1 MNTVKIDID
10 PNEIFSNTTARE
22 DTEFIDYNID
32 KASDDKI
39 VDEVF
44 SRNLVDDVMC
54 RLDSAKLEE
63 IRKNYFDD

>member
-1 MNTVKIDID
+1 MQVQINID

-32 KASDDKI
+32 KASDAKI

-44 SRNLVDDVMC
+44 SRNLVDDVMS
-54 RLDSAKLEE
+54 RLDDAKLEE
-63 IRKNYFDD
+63 IRKNYFND

>member
-39 VDEVF
+39 VEEVF
-44 SRNLVDDVMC
+44 SRNLVDDIMY
-54 RLDSAKLEE
+54 RLDNDKLEE
-63 IRKNYFDD
+63 IRKKYFDN

>member
-1 MNTVKIDID
+1 MKVKIDID
-10 PNEIFSNTTARE
+10 PNEIFSNTTIAE

-44 SRNLVDDVMC
+44 SRNLVDDIMS
-54 RLDSAKLEE
+54 RLDSDKLEE

>member
-10 PNEIFSNTTARE
+10 PNEIFSNTTSRE
-22 DTEFIDYNID
+22 DTEFIDSNID

-39 VDEVF
+39 IDEVF
-44 SRNLVDDVMC
+44 SRNLVDDVMNK
-54 RLDSAKLEE
+54 LDSSKLEE